1 MSALSEQVLSLSVQY
16 LGPAAKRFL
25 ERQTTS
31 HMDGLSFDS
40 LEKQHLDDL
49 AKWVDIS
56 ASLIIDKAKAKELS
70 GKIKA
75 L

>member
-1 MSALSEQVLSLSVQY
+1 MSALSEQVLSLSIQY

-31 HMDGLSFDS
+31 HMNGLSFDS
-40 LEKQHLDDL
+40 LEKQHLTEL
-49 AKWVDIS
+49 AKWIEIS
-56 ASLIIDKAKAKELS
+56 GSLIIDKQKAQELS
-70 GKIKA
+70 KKIKG